1 MPLRKQ
7 KASIKFSKGV
17 QGKVDHKAL
26 PAEHLTL
33 LENGRFSKLG
43 AINKRNGYALVDE
56 ASSDLVGYKDALV
69 SRNVIIGDKAASGTV
84 TPASVL
90 NYGSQKFLG
99 DHGFSEGIDYTFMPV
114 SKGSMYRQEDSNTA
128 LSSDGKYAC
137 ITFVDVLWDQA
148 NARKSYNKR
157 FSIVDRETNALIV
170 SDVKLGAATF
180 SGNNGRRMRPIWVPA
195 QSKFYIFGDDELALK
210 VWVVDPTVS
219 PILVK
224 NTAGTTTKAGT
235 DIIATANYPLASAG
249 GTFIITGASFDV
261 CSSATTSKVNIY
273 TSYIT
278 GSTEL
283 VRYYQF
289 TAPSTLSAAIWAQTN
304 TIKAAT
310 HLAIHRATV
319 AGTHANKLAF
329 SHHDGSSNEIK
340 FKTGTEASA
349 STTEQIAGVTSTQT
363 SRVVFRNSLNPLYTA
378 TDDVQAIVEVGK
390 TGAIGVAGQFQVIQI
405 DGFHA
410 RVQTAVGY
418 FKTISKKARFA
429 FALGSGPVSIGLYH
443 DDNPTVASTGIAASQ
458 VAEVPINTIELCDT
472 DTNSHPESYSSR
484 VTNYLDAAH
493 SLPVNMF
500 NGFTSGDP
508 CWSDTGETMSVTFE
522 PPIPYASSVTFYI
535 GANTAGADYEWQLNG
550 TGGFTAISQ
559 PSAAQQVTAH
569 TGSGLLT
576 QLEFK
581 KTSANM
587 DVYRISV
594 DGTLL
599 YDPHLPMWRRD
610 YLPISTFMPEWIP
623 DVLKSDAITG
633 ATAHL
638 NGEVVSV
645 PLGHAYERFGAAGVT
660 VLNSITHLFDFRRY
674 NEERVDV
681 PAATSSI
688 SHDVLYV
695 ADKGLFQYDGDK
707 FHAIGFHDRPMIT
720 AALVTT
726 SSGNLGDSAAGN
738 YGNYSYKAVY
748 EWIDAQGN
756 LHESEPSAPVQITTI
771 SSKESAT
778 ITIADLDYS
787 GWNTHHHIQFEY
799 RKDQRLAL
807 YRTQRNGSLYNLLMT
822 IPIGGQ
828 EGGTHEVTDDI
839 TDAIAGTGR
848 FIYTDS
854 GELSNKLPPAS
865 ARYVIT
871 HRDRLF
877 VIGKDDMV
885 YFSKLIVDGFGVGFN
900 EGLSIKTP
908 DNITDPPTALGS
920 MDGNLF
926 IFTERSIYIVGGE
939 GPDNTGS
946 GGFYEVKRV
955 PTNVG
960 AIKGSPVKLIG
971 DGLLFVSENDTGTR
985 INMLGRNMSITNIGG
1000 SVEDILNPEGG
1011 TPYTVRDIVTHPQ
1024 DETVYFLLSQ
1034 ISGTADGVKL
1044 LTYNFMFK
1052 QWGVDKLLDTYGA
1065 GAGGSIA
1072 FSSVAGVRKLYI
1084 GLLHHASNK
1093 NPRTYIEDSGF
1104 KDNSVYVPM
1113 KIKTAWINLG
1123 GIQSYQRVYN
1133 FHILGESKDKHTLT
1147 VNVYYDYNT
1156 TAVDSYTFST
1166 STAADAK
1173 LQFRGHLSK
1182 QKCQAIQFEVLDADN
1197 AGSTDDGYTITEIA
1211 LEVGVRSDG
1220 YRKSNAKLDTTSTV
1234 GSN

>member
-17 QGKVDHKAL
+17 QGKVDHKVL
-26 PAEHLTL
+26 PKENLTL

-43 AINKRNGYALVDE
+43 AINKRSGYALVDE
-56 ASSDLVGYKDALV
+56 ASSDLVGYKDSLV

-84 TPASVL
+84 TPASVF
-90 NYGSQKFLG
+90 NYSSQKFVG

-137 ITFVDVLWDQA
+137 ITFVDVLWDQTNSKA
-148 NARKSYNKR
+148 VYNKR
-157 FSIVDRETNALIV
+157 FSIVDRETNALIA
-170 SDVKLGAATF
+170 SDVKLGAATY

-195 QSKFYIFGDDELALK
+195 QSKFYIFGDDEMELK

-219 PILVK
+219 PIVVK
-224 NTAGTTTKAGT
+224 DTAGTTTKAGT
-235 DIIATANYPLASAG
+235 VIIAFNNYPIATS
-249 GTFIITGASFDV
+249 GTYVITGASFDV

-278 GSTEL
+278 GSTL
-283 VRYYQF
+283 MTRYYQF
-289 TAPSTLSAAIWAQTN
+289 TAPSTVSSVIWADNN
-304 TIKAAT
+304 TLKDGT

-319 AGTHANKLAF
+319 SGTHANKLAF
-329 SHHDGSSNEIK
+329 FHHDGDSDELK
-340 FKTGTEASA
+340 FKTGTEAGGSYTEHVSA
-349 STTEQIAGVTSTQT
+349 VTSTQT
-363 SRVVFRNSLNPLYTA
+363 SRCVFRNSLNPLYTDN
-378 TDDVQAIVEVGK
+378 DDVQAIVEVGE
-390 TGAIGVAGQFQVIQI
+390 TGAIGVSGAFQIVQM
-405 DGFHA
+405 DGIHE
-410 RVQTAVGY
+410 RIETAVAY
-418 FKTISKKARFA
+418 YRTISKKARFA
-429 FALGSGPVSIGLYH
+429 FALGSGPVSVGIYH
-443 DDNPTVASTGIAASQ
+443 DDNPGIAASG
-458 VAEVPINTIELCDT
+458 VALAEVPINTIELCDL
-472 DTNSHPESYSSR
+472 DTNSHPESYSSK
-484 VTNYLDAAH
+484 VTNYLDATH

-500 NGFTSGDP
+500 NGYTTGDP
-508 CWSDTGETMSVTFE
+508 CWSASGETMSVTFE
-522 PPIPYASSVTFYI
+522 PPIPYSSSVDFYV
-535 GANTAGADYEWQLNG
+535 GANSSGAEYEWRLNG
-550 TGGFTAISQ
+550 TGGFTGMGTSF
-559 PSAAQQVTAH
+559 PVSATDVTAH
-569 TGSGLLT
+569 SGSGVLT

-581 KTSANM
+581 KASASM
-587 DVYRISV
+587 DVYRVRV
-594 DGTLL
+594 DGTTL

-623 DVLKSDAITG
+623 DALKSDAVTG
-633 ATAHL
+633 ASAHL

-645 PLGHAYERFGAAGVT
+645 PLGHAYERFGAAGTT

-681 PAATSSI
+681 PAATTSV

-707 FHAIGFHDRPMIT
+707 FHAIGFHDRPMIS
-720 AALVTT
+720 AALVSS
-726 SSGNLGDSAAGN
+726 SSGNLGTSAAGT
-738 YGNYSYKAVY
+738 YGDYFYKAVY

-756 LHESEPSAPVQITTI
+756 LHESEPSAPVQITTD
-771 SSKESAT
+771 STHEKAT

-787 GWNTHHHIQFEY
+787 GWNTHDHIQFEY

-807 YRTQRNGSLYNLLMT
+807 YRTQKNGSLYNLLMT
-822 IPIGGQ
+822 IPIGGKENGYHQ
-828 EGGTHEVTDDI
+828 VVDDI
-839 TDAIAGTGR
+839 TDVIAGTGR

-854 GELSNKLPPAS
+854 GELSNKPPPAS

-946 GGFYEVKRV
+946 GGFYDVKRI
-955 PTNVG
+955 PANVG
-960 AIKGSPVKLIG
+960 AIKGSPVKLIS

-985 INMLGRNMSITNIGG
+985 INMLGRNMAISPIG
-1000 SVEDILNPEGG
+1000 SAVEDILNPEGG
-1011 TPYTVRDIVTHPQ
+1011 TPYTVRDIVTHSQ

-1034 ISGTADGVKL
+1034 VGGTPEGVKL
-1044 LTYNFMFK
+1044 LTYNFVFK

-1065 GAGGSIA
+1065 GAGGSLA
-1072 FSSVAGVRKLYI
+1072 FSTVKGRRKLYI
-1084 GLLHHASNK
+1084 GLIHHADNQ
-1093 NPRTYIEDSGF
+1093 NPRTYIEASGF

-1113 KIKTAWINLG
+1113 KVKTAWINLG

-1147 VNVYYDYNT
+1147 VNVYYDYVT
-1156 TAVDSYTFST
+1156 TDPDSYTFTT
-1166 STAADAK
+1166 SSATDAK
-1173 LQFRGHLSK
+1173 LQFRGHLTK
-1182 QKCQAIQFEVLDADN
+1182 QKCQAIQFEVVDADN

-1211 LEVGVRSDG
+1211 LEIGLRSDG
-1220 YRKSNAKLDTTSTV
+1220 YRKSNVKLNTTSTV